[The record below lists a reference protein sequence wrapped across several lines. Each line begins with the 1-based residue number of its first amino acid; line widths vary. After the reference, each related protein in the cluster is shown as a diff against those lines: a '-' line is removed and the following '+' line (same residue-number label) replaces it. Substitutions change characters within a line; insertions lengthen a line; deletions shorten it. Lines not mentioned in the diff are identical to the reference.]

1 MEEKNIKITINVEC
15 SEKSSVK
22 KEQIAGY
29 LLRAIAGVA
38 ANNKCLI
45 TNYVCEINEK
55 NDDKLQEEYITGKPK
70 LTKDEKSFIDE
81 LDPSWTYMLRNDR
94 GRLYLARRTKSDP
107 MRRKRDF
114 EYLYLDD
121 TISAKF
127 AFVETAG
134 ESWEVADLKKMEV
147 EESRED

>member
-29 LLRAIAGVA
+29 LLRAIAGVT

-55 NDDKLQEEYITGKPK
+55 NDDCQC
-70 LTKDEKSFIDE
+70 
-81 LDPSWTYMLRNDR
+81 LD
-94 GRLYLARRTKSDP
+94 A
-107 MRRKRDF
+107 
-114 EYLYLDD
+114 
-121 TISAKF
+121 A
-127 AFVETAG
+127 
-134 ESWEVADLKKMEV
+134 
-147 EESRED
+147 SRALCGGQDNGCNN

>member
-29 LLRAIAGVA
+29 LLRAIAGVT

-55 NDDKLQEEYITGKPK
+55 NDDKLQEKYITGKPK
-70 LTKDEKSFIDE
+70 LTKGEKSFLDGLDE
-81 LDPSWTYMLRNDR
+81 QNVGIRLRDTLSESISFTLLSACGADMQEYGSEFSFDFIHEFNSMDT
-94 GRLYLARRTKSDP
+94 LAVLGLS
-107 MRRKRDF
+107 
-114 EYLYLDD
+114 L
-121 TISAKF
+121 IHI
-127 AFVETAG
+127 
-134 ESWEVADLKKMEV
+134 
-147 EESRED
+147 

>member
-29 LLRAIAGVA
+29 LLRAIAGVT

-55 NDDKLQEEYITGKPK
+55 NDDKLREEYITEKPK
-70 LTKDEKSFIDE
+70 LTKDEKSFLDE

-94 GRLYLARRTKSDP
+94 GQLPDELNRG
-107 MRRKRDF
+107 
-114 EYLYLDD
+114 
-121 TISAKF
+121 ISSIYIWMTQQ
-127 AFVETAG
+127 VRN
-134 ESWEVADLKKMEV
+134 LLLLNL
-147 EESRED
+147 

>member
-1 MEEKNIKITINVEC
+1 MENEVHRIKRAEVRRRWRYGRKNIKITINVEC

-55 NDDKLQEEYITGKPK
+55 NDDKLQEALSKIKGA
-70 LTKDEKSFIDE
+70 L
-81 LDPSWTYMLRNDR
+81 
-94 GRLYLARRTKSDP
+94 
-107 MRRKRDF
+107 
-114 EYLYLDD
+114 
-121 TISAKF
+121 KF
-127 AFVETAG
+127 T
-134 ESWEVADLKKMEV
+134 
-147 EESRED
+147 

>member
-29 LLRAIAGVA
+29 LLRAVAGVT

-55 NDDKLQEEYITGKPK
+55 MMISYGRNILQENLNLQKTKRVS
-70 LTKDEKSFIDE
+70 LTDWI
-81 LDPSWTYMLRNDR
+81 LR
-94 GRLYLARRTKSDP
+94 G
-107 MRRKRDF
+107 
-114 EYLYLDD
+114 
-121 TISAKF
+121 
-127 AFVETAG
+127 
-134 ESWEVADLKKMEV
+134 VAC
-147 EESRED
+147 

>member
-45 TNYVCEINEK
+45 TNYVYLIALILLSWLSAMVGYDKVIQSLGQIKLPNKNE
-55 NDDKLQEEYITGKPK
+55 
-70 LTKDEKSFIDE
+70 
-81 LDPSWTYMLRNDR
+81 
-94 GRLYLARRTKSDP
+94 
-107 MRRKRDF
+107 
-114 EYLYLDD
+114 
-121 TISAKF
+121 
-127 AFVETAG
+127 
-134 ESWEVADLKKMEV
+134 
-147 EESRED
+147 

>member
-45 TNYVCEINEK
+45 TNYACEINEK
-55 NDDKLQEEYITGKPK
+55 MMISYRRNILQENLNLQKTKRVS
-70 LTKDEKSFIDE
+70 LTDWI
-81 LDPSWTYMLRNDR
+81 LR
-94 GRLYLARRTKSDP
+94 GVTC
-107 MRRKRDF
+107 
-114 EYLYLDD
+114 
-121 TISAKF
+121 
-127 AFVETAG
+127 
-134 ESWEVADLKKMEV
+134 
-147 EESRED
+147 

>member
-29 LLRAIAGVA
+29 LLRAIAGVT

-55 NDDKLQEEYITGKPK
+55 NDDKLQEKYITGKPK
-70 LTKDEKSFIDE
+70 LTKDGKIKYY
-81 LDPSWTYMLRNDR
+81 WGMA
-94 GRLYLARRTKSDP
+94 ARITLS
-107 MRRKRDF
+107 
-114 EYLYLDD
+114 
-121 TISAKF
+121 
-127 AFVETAG
+127 G
-134 ESWEVADLKKMEV
+134 KKV
-147 EESRED
+147 KKIKQIYQA

>member
-45 TNYVCEINEK
+45 TNYVCEK
-55 NDDKLQEEYITGKPK
+55 
-70 LTKDEKSFIDE
+70 
-81 LDPSWTYMLRNDR
+81 
-94 GRLYLARRTKSDP
+94 
-107 MRRKRDF
+107 F
-114 EYLYLDD
+114 E
-121 TISAKF
+121 TMK
-127 AFVETAG
+127 
-134 ESWEVADLKKMEV
+134 
-147 EESRED
+147 